1 MQNSFRVGK
10 EKMNNNST
18 VSVVMSVY
26 NAELYLED
34 AIESILSQTYKDFEF
49 VIINDGSTD
58 KSLEIIEKYKKQDQ
72 RIVLI
77 SRENKGLVVSLNEGI
92 DLSKGEFIA
101 RMDADDISFPE
112 RFEKQIK
119 FMDNHAL
126 DICGG
131 HFLLI
136 DDKAKVN
143 GLNVIPISHEMC
155 TLSLLFKVPFAH
167 PSVMIRKSF
176 LDNNSLKYGQS
187 KYQIAEDLDL
197 WVRMHKCGAKFGNV
211 NNVILKYRMLDDSL
225 SRVNNSLVLHDS
237 KSIFK
242 QFRKDNCNIASHI
255 VKDSSLQTLNTEEK
269 SLLVRYIYNDMK
281 RLNFSNFKLIK
292 QIDKKIIFNSVLS
305 EMLR

>member
-1 MQNSFRVGK
+1 M
-10 EKMNNNST
+10 NST
-18 VSVVMSVY
+18 PKISVIMPVY
-26 NAELYLED
+26 NGEEFLKE
-34 AIESILSQTYKDFEF
+34 AIESILNQTYRDFEF
-49 VIINDGSTD
+49 IIAYDESSD
-58 KSLEIIEKYKKQDQ
+58 ISLEIIKYYQNIDS
-72 RIVLI
+72 RIVL
-77 SRENKGLVVSLNEGI
+77 STGCGRGLVNALNDAI
-92 DLSKGEFIA
+92 DIARGEYIA
-101 RMDADDISFPE
+101 RMDADDVSFFD
-112 RFEKQIK
+112 RIK
-119 FMDNHAL
+119 SQYEFLDNHAL

-131 HFLLI
+131 HSLLI
-136 DDKAKVN
+136 DDKNKVN

-211 NNVILKYRMLDDSL
+211 NNVILKYRMLDNSL
-225 SRVNNSLVLHDS
+225 SRVNNSLVLQDS

-242 QFRKDNCNIASHI
+242 QFRKDNCNIVSRI
-255 VKDSSLQTLNTEEK
+255 VKDSSLQTLNAEEK

-292 QIDKKIIFNSVLS
+292 QIDIKIILNSVLS

>member
-1 MQNSFRVGK
+1 M
-10 EKMNNNST
+10 NST
-18 VSVVMSVY
+18 PKISVIMPVY
-26 NAELYLED
+26 NGEEFLKE
-34 AIESILSQTYKDFEF
+34 AIESILNQTYRDFEF
-49 VIINDGSTD
+49 IIAYDESSDT
-58 KSLEIIEKYKKQDQ
+58 SLEIIKYYQNIDS
-72 RIVLI
+72 RIVL
-77 SRENKGLVVSLNEGI
+77 STGCGRGLVNALNDAI
-92 DLSKGEFIA
+92 DIARGKYIA
-101 RMDADDISFPE
+101 RMDADDVSFLD
-112 RFEKQIK
+112 RIK
-119 FMDNHAL
+119 SQYEFLDNHAL

-136 DDKAKVN
+136 DDKGKVN

-211 NNVILKYRMLDDSL
+211 NNVILKYRILDNSL
-225 SRVNNSLVLHDS
+225 SRVNNSLVLQDS

-242 QFRKDNCNIASHI
+242 QFHKDNCNIASRI
-255 VKDSSLQTLNTEEK
+255 VKDSSLQTLNAEEK

-292 QIDKKIIFNSVLS
+292 QIDRKIILNSVLS

>member
-1 MQNSFRVGK
+1 MNSAPK
-10 EKMNNNST
+10 ISIIMP
-18 VSVVMSVY
+18 VY
-26 NAELYLED
+26 NGEEFLKE
-34 AIESILSQTYKDFEF
+34 AIESILNQTYRDFEF
-49 VIINDGSTD
+49 IIAYDESSD
-58 KSLEIIEKYKKQDQ
+58 ISLEIIKYYQNIDS
-72 RIVLI
+72 RIVL
-77 SRENKGLVVSLNEGI
+77 STGCGRGLVNALNDAI
-92 DLSKGEFIA
+92 DIARGEYIA
-101 RMDADDISFPE
+101 RMDADDVSFLDRVKSQYE
-112 RFEKQIK
+112 FL
-119 FMDNHAL
+119 DNHAL

-136 DDKAKVN
+136 DDKGKVN

-211 NNVILKYRMLDDSL
+211 NNVILKYRMLDNSL
-225 SRVNNSLVLHDS
+225 SRVNNSLVLQDS

-242 QFRKDNCNIASHI
+242 QFRKDNCNIASRI
-255 VKDSSLQTLNTEEK
+255 VKDSSLQTLNAEEK

-292 QIDKKIIFNSVLS
+292 QIDKKIILNSVLS

>member
-1 MQNSFRVGK
+1 M
-10 EKMNNNST
+10 NST
-18 VSVVMSVY
+18 PKISVIMPVY
-26 NAELYLED
+26 NGEEFLKE
-34 AIESILSQTYKDFEF
+34 AIESILNQTYRDFEF
-49 VIINDGSTD
+49 IIAYDESSDT
-58 KSLEIIEKYKKQDQ
+58 SLEIIKYYQNIDS
-72 RIVLI
+72 RIVL
-77 SRENKGLVVSLNEGI
+77 STGCGRGLVNALNDAI
-92 DLSKGEFIA
+92 DIARGKYIA
-101 RMDADDISFPE
+101 RMDADDVSFLD
-112 RFEKQIK
+112 RIK
-119 FMDNHAL
+119 SQYEFLDNHAL

-136 DDKAKVN
+136 DDKGKVN

-211 NNVILKYRMLDDSL
+211 NNVILKYRMLDNSL
-225 SRVNNSLVLHDS
+225 SRVNNSLVLQDS

-242 QFRKDNCNIASHI
+242 QFRKDNCNIASRI
-255 VKDSSLQTLNTEEK
+255 VKDSSLQTLNAEEK

-292 QIDKKIIFNSVLS
+292 QIDRKIILNSVLS